1 MDTMAPG
8 RPVVVGVDG
17 SEEADAALRWAAD
30 EARRRRRSLRV
41 VYAADLGSATLAA
54 GLYPELT
61 VAARRAAQHMLDV
74 AVALAHEWAAEV
86 PVDSAMQDGRA
97 SAVLLGQTP
106 HAELLVLGSAGRGGF
121 AGMLLGST
129 ALQVAMHAQCP
140 VVVLR
145 SGAEGSPTGS
155 SVGRVVVGVDGSRQ
169 SAAAVSLAF
178 QEADLRGIG
187 VTAVRTW
194 LGPELDVEAPPT
206 HEWEQADKVE
216 QARLAEDLHIW
227 RSRFPN
233 VDLVEKTVRG
243 GPAPTLIAESAG
255 AALLAVGSHGR
266 DGFGGLVLG
275 SVSHAVLH
283 HAHCPVAVAR
293 P

>member
-1 MDTMAPG
+1 
-8 RPVVVGVDG
+8 V
-17 SEEADAALRWAAD
+17 AAD
-30 EARRRRRSLRV
+30 V
-41 VYAADLGSATLAA
+41 HVDAT
-54 GLYPELT
+54 
-61 VAARRAAQHMLDV
+61 
-74 AVALAHEWAAEV
+74 
-86 PVDSAMQDGRA
+86 MQNGRA
-97 SAVLLGQTP
+97 STVLLGQTP
-106 HAELLVLGSAGRGGF
+106 HAELLVLGSRGRGGF

-129 ALQVAMHAQCP
+129 SLQVAMHAHCS

-145 SGAEGSPTGS
+145 SGAEGSPTDP

-169 SAAAVSLAF
+169 SEAAVSLAF
-178 QEADLRGIG
+178 QEADLRGVG

-206 HEWEQADKVE
+206 HEWEQAEKLE
-216 QARLAEDLHIW
+216 QARLAGDLHIW